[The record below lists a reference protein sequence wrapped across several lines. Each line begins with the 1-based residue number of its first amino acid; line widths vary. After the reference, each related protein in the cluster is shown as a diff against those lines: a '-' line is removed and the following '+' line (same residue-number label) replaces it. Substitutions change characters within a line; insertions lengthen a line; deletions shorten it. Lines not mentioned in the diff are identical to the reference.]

1 MTNQMTDQL
10 DYSKYFP
17 QFNNALLVGFL
28 ILGVFLIGLT
38 AFILIRQRKLTKRT
52 KIILLSI
59 SVIYGGFILGGF
71 PNVIFLTGLTFL
83 ILGVSLIFSRIF
95 CGYICPLGAAQE
107 LSSMVRFKTSLDYD
121 RKLKK
126 NKILPYVRWIFF
138 GAFIIIILIWGFEI
152 TLFMNPMNGFL
163 FPWYPTNLLFLI
175 VFILLIGTIAISFF
189 VYRPFCRY
197 VCPFG
202 TLASLVARVSP
213 LKIRRT
219 GACLDCT
226 LCEKICPTLVGFRN
240 SNKGECYLCNRCID
254 FCSNEMFI
262 DIQKISQINKL
273 LTALTLN
280 FNELPKEKF
289 FDKIIKNII
298 RLFIPKKRMRNFDE
312 FIDALECKRDFYL
325 ETIQNIVVKLR
336 NIFPD
341 EIKKIDRTKYKR
353 WIEQNESQWKEKID
367 SYHLDKLFYGIAKE
381 A

>member
-38 AFILIRQRKLTKRT
+38 AFILIRQRKLTKRI

-83 ILGVSLIFSRIF
+83 ILGISLIFSRIF

-219 GACLDCT
+219 GACLDCA

-262 DIQKISQINKL
+262 DIRKISQINKF

-341 EIKKIDRTKYKR
+341 EIKKIDRTKYKI